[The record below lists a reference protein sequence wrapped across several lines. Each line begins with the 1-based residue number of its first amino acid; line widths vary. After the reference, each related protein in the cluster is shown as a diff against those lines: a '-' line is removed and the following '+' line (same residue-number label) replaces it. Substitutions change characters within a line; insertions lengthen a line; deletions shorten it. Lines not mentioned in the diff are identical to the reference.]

1 MSSITIQPI
10 LYELK
15 YDNKN
20 NKYIDNLYFS
30 IPKEGLKCPCREKS
44 KTVFFTK
51 SSFKNHIKTKSH
63 QKWIININET
73 SENNEVYKYKYE
85 ELKKLLREKDILLN
99 QIDIKNQQLQQQ
111 ICNLSTIL
119 SEKQSKIIE
128 LERKNINPDNL
139 TSSNIKRYTTYK
151 DASMELTGNMKL
163 EQEEWNVESI
173 DLMKEFHKH
182 FTITQETTDKI
193 TYDNLKDWL
202 KDNKYPF
209 TISKLNKELQKY
221 SSVNKL
227 NILKNRKKCYWRG
240 ISYKSNEDDE
250 LINKKLTTTETIH
263 PHSQFNSFNL
273 PMLREINNVERS
285 FETDNHEQSTNYDYY
300 DSIYDVN

>member
-15 YDNKN
+15 YDNKHE
-20 NKYIDNLYFS
+20 KYIDNLYFS
-30 IPKEGLKCPCREKS
+30 IPTEGLKCPCREKS

-51 SSFKNHIKTKSH
+51 TSFKNHIKTKSH

-139 TSSNIKRYTTYK
+139 TSNNI
-151 DASMELTGNMKL
+151 
-163 EQEEWNVESI
+163 
-173 DLMKEFHKH
+173 H
-182 FTITQETTDKI
+182 
-193 TYDNLKDWL
+193 
-202 KDNKYPF
+202 
-209 TISKLNKELQKY
+209 
-221 SSVNKL
+221 
-227 NILKNRKKCYWRG
+227 
-240 ISYKSNEDDE
+240 
-250 LINKKLTTTETIH
+250 TTETIH

-285 FETDNHEQSTNYDYY
+285 FETDTHERSTNYDFY